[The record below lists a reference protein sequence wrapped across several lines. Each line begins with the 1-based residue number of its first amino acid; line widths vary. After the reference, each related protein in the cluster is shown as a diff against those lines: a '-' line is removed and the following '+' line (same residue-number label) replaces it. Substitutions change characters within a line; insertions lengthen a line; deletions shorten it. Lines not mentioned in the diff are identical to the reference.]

1 LGSAKQDPQ
10 RVLHLLCRSR
20 LLFSREETPLE
31 EGGGADARGLLSPK
45 KPAKKTFLKNFHDK
59 KEKFCMLKVF

>member
-1 LGSAKQDPQ
+1 
-10 RVLHLLCRSR
+10 
-20 LLFSREETPLE
+20 LE